1 MGRPH
6 MGEKLYKPIIK
17 EGDHLKVSEAID
29 SVEQEKHLDDD
40 EPEK

>member
-6 MGEKLYKPIIK
+6 MGEKFYKPIIK